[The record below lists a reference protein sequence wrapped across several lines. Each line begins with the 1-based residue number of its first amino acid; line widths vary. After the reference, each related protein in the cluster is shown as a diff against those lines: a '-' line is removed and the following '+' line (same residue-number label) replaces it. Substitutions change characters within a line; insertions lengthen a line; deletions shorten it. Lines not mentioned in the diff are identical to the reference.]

1 MFSKTP
7 GEDSVRHNSVPAP
20 CYQPGGSDG
29 LVDGMKVPCKCGNV
43 DVLEE
48 LSVTKGE
55 RGSLRPIVIDGSNVA
70 YCHGEDKKFTI
81 RGLEIVV
88 DDFIIR
94 GSEKKKIVAFLPQK
108 RDHFHPKFRETLKQK
123 CSLSFAP
130 RRHE

>member
-1 MFSKTP
+1 MTHMDQSPEIFIMLNLDMQYMHK
-7 GEDSVRHNSVPAP
+7 R
-20 CYQPGGSDG
+20 
-29 LVDGMKVPCKCGNV
+29 L
-43 DVLEE
+43 L
-48 LSVTKGE
+48 
-55 RGSLRPIVIDGSNVA
+55 PIVIDGSNVA

-108 RDHFHPKFRETLKQK
+108 RDHFHPKLRETLKEK

>member
-29 LVDGMKVPCKCGNV
+29 LVDGMKVPCKSGK
-43 DVLEE
+43 LEE

-94 GSEKKKIVAFLPQK
+94 GYEKKKIVVFLPQK
-108 RDHFHPKFRETLKQK
+108 RDHFHPKLRVTLKEK